1 MTSAFSIYA
10 GTVDDVRPDSGDW
23 IIVDLS
29 ISEADAG
36 LTESGAPCCVYR
48 PGGDLHESTFG
59 EAANLVI
66 EAAGEAGQPLNLLI
80 DAPLSAAFDKGLN
93 PIPRS
98 IERKF
103 FQGSQPGAG
112 VALSDR
118 GRPPTERNDAAPPG
132 VSCHA
137 GPRRAPLRGL
147 WSLRVGGGARRRGRA
162 CALGSGAREGPAAH
176 TGAGNARK
184 RRGRHPVA
192 GFHHR
197 RGRHWHRAGHFGVV
211 PDRSVLRHRRSPSVL
226 NRTLPCSAVT

>member
-36 LTESGAPCCVYR
+36 LTESGATCCVYR

-59 EAANLVI
+59 EATNLII

-103 FQGSQPGAG
+103 FQGRNQVRAWHFRTGA
-112 VALSDR
+112 VPLLSAMTLLR
-118 GRPPTERNDAAPPG
+118 L
-132 VSCHA
+132 VSRSTP

-147 WSLRVGGGARRRGRA
+147 WGFRVGGGARRRGCA

-176 TGAGNARK
+176 TGPGNARK
-184 RRGRHPVA
+184 RRG
-192 GFHHR
+192 
-197 RGRHWHRAGHFGVV
+197 
-211 PDRSVLRHRRSPSVL
+211 
-226 NRTLPCSAVT
+226 

>member
-1 MTSAFSIYA
+1 MTSAFSIYS

-59 EAANLVI
+59 EAANLII

-80 DAPLSAAFDKGLN
+80 DAPLSAAFDKGPQPHPEEHRAQVL
-93 PIPRS
+93 S
-98 IERKF
+98 
-103 FQGSQPGAG
+103 GSQPGAG

-118 GRPPTERNDAAPPG
+118 GRPPSERNDAAPPG
-132 VSCHA
+132 VPFHA

-147 WSLRVGGGARRRGRA
+147 WGI
-162 CALGSGAREGPAAH
+162 
-176 TGAGNARK
+176 
-184 RRGRHPVA
+184 
-192 GFHHR
+192 
-197 RGRHWHRAGHFGVV
+197 
-211 PDRSVLRHRRSPSVL
+211 
-226 NRTLPCSAVT
+226 